1 MLKTQIT
8 GAKYLSPQTNQMTNL
23 NIAIPADSKD
33 TEFGTSDIL
42 LAKDVV
48 TYLNALDSDISKELT
63 TQTDKIN
70 KINESIKQ
78 LIDHN
83 LIKIVTELP
92 TTDIDK
98 NCIYLV
104 PNKDG
109 EGNNVFIEYI
119 YVESKNT
126 FEEVGRIQAKV
137 DLSDYYTKEETD
149 NQIQIAKNSAINIH
163 NEDNTKSIKLDI
175 NDTEAGQDYESSVN
189 VNLTD
194 NDSGYIANINA
205 LDGFKH
211 ITSDK
216 YVTKISGYGFR
227 TGYLRGSNLFANNT
241 SIVFKDEGNKSHICL
256 GSYSDGNYLYIGS
269 DEKFKLLRTTN
280 DEGGVISG
288 IKSLTAFA
296 NPSATKVW
304 ATDGST
310 ANMPTKFSDLIND
323 AVEITDAT
331 NSVTVSSTG
340 ITATNGSTT
349 SSGSVKMSTNGEII
363 DNEYYTCGPIDM
375 CLTSNE
381 GFSARVNAHAGF
393 IHTNED
399 RMVAVLNGNGLY
411 TYFPYKNNR
420 NWETDLTPAAIT
432 MYFNGGTAM
441 QISTGNGEEIYM
453 ALGSDEETR
462 FKISRPLNNSEG
474 ATITGVKSIKAFSDP
489 SNTKV
494 FATDGSI
501 ADLSTKANTSD
512 VLLKKSASG
521 GYYIEE
527 NSNELGY
534 GAFATSSHCTASG
547 IFAYAEGAAT
557 ASGNVAHAEGSA
569 TASGNG
575 AHAEGN
581 ATASGFYAHAEGGSN
596 AVGEASHAEG
606 VDTYASGYCSHA
618 QGAHNV
624 DDKNAIHSVG
634 IGNST
639 TRKNA
644 EYIYAKNSENGNLVD
659 DPKNGYKYLI
669 GVGGYDGI
677 STDNTTYK
685 SVQEVIAD
693 LTSRIEQLETKV
705 RALEAANTPA

>member
-23 NIAIPADSKD
+23 NIAVPADSKD

-48 TYLNALDSDISKELT
+48 TYLNALDSDISNELA

-70 KINESIKQ
+70 KINQSIKQ

-109 EGNNVFIEYI
+109 EGNNIFIEYI

-163 NEDNTKSIKLDI
+163 SEDDARFIKLDVD
-175 NDTEAGQDYESSVN
+175 DTEAAGNYGGYINAS
-189 VNLTD
+189 LTD
-194 NDSGYIANINA
+194 LDNDCSININTA
-205 LDGFKH
+205 DGFRHSDDIGRFSNLHNRGLDIDEEDFHTSIMSNSIFITNNGMGGFVEINTNKELTEDEQQDGYSTTDISLTH
-211 ITSDK
+211 DNYNADINAKNGFTHKTDDGFVSTLNGYGLNIERSTDYNLYADNKCVCINNEENETQICIASDTSD
-216 YVTKISGYGFR
+216 
-227 TGYLRGSNLFANNT
+227 
-241 SIVFKDEGNKSHICL
+241 
-256 GSYSDGNYLYIGS
+256 NYLQIGS
-269 DEKFKLLRTTN
+269 DEKFKISRPGDNT
-280 DEGGVISG
+280 EGATITGV
-288 IKSLTAFA
+288 KSLTAFA

-310 ANMPTKFSDLIND
+310 
-323 AVEITDAT
+323 V
-331 NSVTVSSTG
+331 
-340 ITATNGSTT
+340 
-349 SSGSVKMSTNGEII
+349 
-363 DNEYYTCGPIDM
+363 
-375 CLTSNE
+375 
-381 GFSARVNAHAGF
+381 
-393 IHTNED
+393 
-399 RMVAVLNGNGLY
+399 
-411 TYFPYKNNR
+411 
-420 NWETDLTPAAIT
+420 DLT
-432 MYFNGGTAM
+432 
-441 QISTGNGEEIYM
+441 
-453 ALGSDEETR
+453 
-462 FKISRPLNNSEG
+462 
-474 ATITGVKSIKAFSDP
+474 
-489 SNTKV
+489 
-494 FATDGSI
+494 
-501 ADLSTKANTSD
+501 TKANTSD

-521 GYYIEE
+521 GYYIEA
-527 NSNELGY
+527 NDNQLGSN
-534 GAFATSSHCTASG
+534 AFAANSKCTASG
-547 IFAYAEGAAT
+547 NYSHAEGGGTKAQRNFAHSEGNAT
-557 ASGNVAHAEGSA
+557 VANGMCSHAEGSA
-569 TASGNG
+569 TKAQGDS

-581 ATASGFYAHAEGGSN
+581 ATKALDDH
-596 AVGEASHAEG
+596 SHAEG
-606 VDTYASGYCSHA
+606 KNTTASGPRSHAEGIYTNASGYNSHTEGDNTIASGYCSHA
-618 QGAHNV
+618 QGCYNIENI
-624 DDKNAIHSVG
+624 NAIHSVG
-634 IGNST
+634 IGNNT

-644 EYIYAKNSENGNLVD
+644 EYIYAKNNENGYGFID